1 MKVKPI
7 WILLKQETV
16 SGSGISWAIC
26 QFAPRSR
33 QITTPV
39 PHHSVFYR
47 PDALPAAQST
57 TSKHWRHTLWLFMVS
72 WLHHGWKFVWW
83 FWRWLW
89 LYGCSEVNQLKGVG
103 KSTSSL
109 SHGASP
115 LLKTRLS
122 SSHPDLSSLQLLQPP
137 DHRPGDFPEHCLKV
151 FRADHACRYLLI
163 HKVCPHPA
171 TRHSPVSVPPFSAF
185 TNCLFMPLWFAC
197 TVATL

>member
-1 MKVKPI
+1 MVICLERGADLRIP
-7 WILLKQETV
+7 LPLTV
-16 SGSGISWAIC
+16 SCFSKIQIGFTFLVPAYLGSPGQRAVK
-26 QFAPRSR
+26 R
-33 QITTPV
+33 V
-39 PHHSVFYR
+39 
-47 PDALPAAQST
+47 L
-57 TSKHWRHTLWLFMVS
+57 L
-72 WLHHGWKFVWW
+72 
-83 FWRWLW
+83 LW

-171 TRHSPVSVPPFSAF
+171 TRHSPVSLPPFSAF
-185 TNCLFMPLWFAC
+185 TNCLFMPL
-197 TVATL
+197 